1 MAAPSFAHGG
11 GEGPPSQAHALLQ
24 RSRDRHFRSIAGNT
38 IAMTEYPHR
47 ASPIIY
53 FVDAGTQQP
62 ERIRNPARDAYL
74 FAPASHGFPPA
85 VRLPSSQPLGRPPPG
100 FRTLLHCRGAIWRHL
115 RAAAPHLQNSPAQSA
130 PWSRRSVPL
139 RFWAPAEGPP

>member
-24 RSRDRHFRSIAGNT
+24 RPRDRHFRSVAGNT

-62 ERIRNPARDAYL
+62 ERIRNPARDGNL
-74 FAPASHGFPPA
+74 FAGIPARIAVNFLDALLWRASSEQYRPYRQQHNRQDSGPNFIHGN
-85 VRLPSSQPLGRPPPG
+85 LPILKPSRSEERRVGKEWRS
-100 FRTLLHCRGAIWRHL
+100 RG
-115 RAAAPHLQNSPAQSA
+115 
-130 PWSRRSVPL
+130 
-139 RFWAPAEGPP
+139 